1 MMRLIFFMP
10 KRPLWLGRH
19 IMVKAVFYCKDCQG
33 DFWEHSPYLLSHG
46 CRSLLKKPDYTES
59 V

>member
-1 MMRLIFFMP
+1 MMRHFFFMS
-10 KRPLWLGRH
+10 KRPLRPGRN
-19 IMVKAVFYCKDCQG
+19 ITVKAVFYCKDCQG
-33 DFWEHSPYLLSHG
+33 DFLEHSPYLLSHG

>member
-19 IMVKAVFYCKDCQG
+19 IMVKAVFYCGSTPQFMGEYDG
-33 DFWEHSPYLLSHG
+33 P
-46 CRSLLKKPDYTES
+46 
-59 V
+59 